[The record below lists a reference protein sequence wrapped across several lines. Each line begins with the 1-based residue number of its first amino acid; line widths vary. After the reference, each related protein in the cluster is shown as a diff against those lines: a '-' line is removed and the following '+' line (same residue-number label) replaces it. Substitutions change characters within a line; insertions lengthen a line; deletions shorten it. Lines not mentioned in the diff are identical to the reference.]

1 MTLNLIG
8 RFPYE
13 QREKC
18 ARRPKSDKELQR
30 LNNYARRD
38 KTRRIAAQN
47 NNIIGVLC
55 GAKNTSIVGSLTTK
69 TLIIYH
75 LFAVRGPKYRFFSN
89 FAIIIQLCHLSNN
102 ALMINFKTL
111 ILSIVALTAGTMTAW
126 AEHEL
131 PRHRAYEWSGLSL
144 DDLRGDIRVPV
155 IFVDFGTA
163 GSDNETKVSAAN
175 QKTWISRLNTTNSAN
190 HMGADG
196 SVNDYFLAQS
206 YGLLNVT
213 FESVGNYTASGS
225 AASYADSNAWLART
239 AISSLT
245 DVDWSR
251 FDANGDGEVEC
262 VLLIYAGHA
271 DGDDNAQQTPVKSIY
286 PHQDWLRQSTGSRL
300 KMGDA
305 FVQSY
310 VWMNNLRNGS
320 STAVN
325 ATNTACHELSH
336 GLLDLPDYYKN
347 LVSYMGQYDA
357 MCYGF
362 RQTAYGSAT
371 NHCCDFCAFNRM
383 YLGWLTP
390 FELTEPCHVKL
401 QPLSQQAEAC
411 IIFDPNDANHFF
423 LLENRQALAN
433 SWDAHLPA
441 SGLVVTEVH
450 WNRQRWESHSLNG
463 SATKDIQLVCAAD
476 NSHVAYPN
484 DIYYNFDQS
493 LIPYGSAGRTSIG
506 SAVSPVFETLTVTGI
521 RTNRDGSVEFDFMGG
536 GPTVDFTGI
545 GAIRTDCPTPSAA
558 GTYNLQGQPVRNPH
572 GLTIS
577 GGRVT
582 LAL

>member
-1 MTLNLIG
+1 
-8 RFPYE
+8 
-13 QREKC
+13 
-18 ARRPKSDKELQR
+18 
-30 LNNYARRD
+30 
-38 KTRRIAAQN
+38 
-47 NNIIGVLC
+47 
-55 GAKNTSIVGSLTTK
+55 
-69 TLIIYH
+69 
-75 LFAVRGPKYRFFSN
+75 
-89 FAIIIQLCHLSNN
+89 
-102 ALMINFKTL
+102 
-111 ILSIVALTAGTMTAW
+111 MTAW
-126 AEHEL
+126 AQHEL

-347 LVSYMGQYDA
+347 LVSYMGYMRQEFYDLGNGRLIAKNFLESGTDVTLIYDKNATETVDCTVTTSPSYVQADDEYAGCTFVWCWDEQYGDDA
-357 MCYGF
+357 DHNYGY
-362 RQTAYGSAT
+362 TAFYPHGRDAKTYISSLCLYYGDEWSVYNPVSGDGWIGISEIQFSTRDKVNYWEWLNFKFVDEAT
-371 NHCCDFCAFNRM
+371 DAETD
-383 YLGWLTP
+383 Y
-390 FELTEPCHVKL
+390 TEPDPTSLPVGTVLDCTASLNYDDFGLGSFTQTGVVVGKNYV
-401 QPLSQQAEAC
+401 A
-411 IIFDPNDANHFF
+411 FDDF
-423 LLENRQALAN
+423 LGSGKKVTIRYNADGSTEVFSDYGYVENGVWYFR
-433 SWDAHLPA
+433 DKA
-441 SGLVVTEVH
+441 SGAWHEGFAGGH
-450 WNRQRWESHSLNG
+450 RISLSIELNSQYNYIDYSQNG
-463 SATKDIQLVCAAD
+463 MMFHCPQIVCD
-476 NSHVAYPN
+476 GTVGDY
-484 DIYYNFDQS
+484 DDY
-493 LIPYGSAGRTSIG
+493 LILKY
-506 SAVSPVFETLTVTGI
+506 
-521 RTNRDGSVEFDFMGG
+521 
-536 GPTVDFTGI
+536 
-545 GAIRTDCPTPSAA
+545 
-558 GTYNLQGQPVRNPH
+558 
-572 GLTIS
+572 
-577 GGRVT
+577 
-582 LAL
+582 